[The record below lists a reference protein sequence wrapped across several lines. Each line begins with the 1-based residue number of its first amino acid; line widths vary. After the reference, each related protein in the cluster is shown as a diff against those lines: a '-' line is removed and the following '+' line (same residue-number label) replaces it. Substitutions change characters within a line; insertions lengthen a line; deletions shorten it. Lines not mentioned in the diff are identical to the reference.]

1 MNGPIWRKAIS
12 EMWVITLCASIV
24 LFAFGWLFVWLS
36 SLIELGAL
44 GDLLAALPVTLEKV
58 SGLPFSDIT
67 TPSGLI
73 SVLYVDPVVLIACA
87 IWAVARGSDAVAGE
101 IDRGTMEVLL
111 AQPVRRSNIVLSHAI
126 VTTAGAA
133 ILAASLL
140 LGNWIGIALVTFEQP
155 ISIRVFVPA
164 AINLFAFTLS
174 LAGVG
179 ALVSALDRYRWRVAG
194 ITGGFFI
201 IQLIIKVIARMWP
214 DGEWLTYFTIFGAFE
229 PQKMIQY
236 PEQALEMSLKY
247 NSALLGLAFLSYVA
261 TAVIFCRRDVPA
273 PL

>member
-1 MNGPIWRKAIS
+1 MNGPIWRKAFL
-12 EMWVITLCASIV
+12 ETRVITLCASLV

-36 SLIELGAL
+36 SLIKLGAL

-111 AQPVRRSNIVLSHAI
+111 AQPVRRSHIVLAHAV
-126 VTTAGAA
+126 VTTLGAA
-133 ILAASLL
+133 FLAFSLL
-140 LGNWIGIALVTFEQP
+140 MGNWIGIALVTFEQP
-155 ISIRVFVPA
+155 MSIWTFLPA
-164 AINLFAFTLS
+164 AVNLFAFTIA
-174 LAGVG
+174 LAGMG
-179 ALVSALDRYRWRVAG
+179 ALVSALDRYRWRVSG

-201 IQLIIKVIARMWP
+201 IQLIVKVIARMWP

-236 PEQALEMSLKY
+236 PEQALEMSLRY
-247 NSALLGLAFLSYVA
+247 NGALFGLALLGFVA
-261 TAVIFCRRDVPA
+261 TGIIFCRRDVPA